1 MHVIDWLSYK
11 LDDEYMDA
19 SLDETMNVN
28 IKKLHALVT
37 KIHHLYFQF
46 ACAQIKSSSDDKQE

>member
-1 MHVIDWLSYK
+1 
-11 LDDEYMDA
+11 MDA

-46 ACAQIKSSSDDKQE
+46 ACAQIKSFSDDKQE